1 MKHASY
7 VFDYNYEPKSG
18 PLPKRKF
25 DGLMKGLNKT
35 VWKVTEEQ
43 GTKDWFLLRRFMLTS
58 TSAIHVIRTLE
69 KMPDVP
75 YDLKEHTDTIAKVLT
90 MRVTNSVPAVH
101 VAAVSDFME
110 HLRSL
115 NLAEAGPWFN
125 GEYMQKKIT
134 IALIKQAL
142 VHLHVSAAGRTS
154 KEQLGN
160 LLIQSIDKSDNPDT
174 QPDKDLALCVLDK
187 WFMAPIKGEA
197 TKGLRE
203 GLANEAEVLR
213 LLKDYFLGAEQPD
226 GVERIVVVKI
236 LHVGLL
242 ESKQHERVGSS
253 VDAVVLLNV
262 KKPGADSPVLELA
275 CVEIK
280 TKTSIATITEQERK
294 LLANEVESYKWLRVN
309 MSLESAQEFQKYIDV
324 VDHRCQTLH
333 HAAALGV
340 RKTIYVVAA
349 WKRIIRAVVLDFD
362 DEVRDTHLKVM
373 NGIWKEYL
381 WIYNDPHHLP
391 DHFQNVNLGY
401 VGKFEDL
408 QFSIA
413 LTNGLREL
421 VKKEGCRRTAKDI
434 VPLGISTW
442 NHLKGGVDITSRYL
456 KDCQAEMEAYC
467 TPSQRIFLK
476 IIKMYLLNAFRI
488 HCAANTYEDLAEG
501 HITSWK
507 ELRRS
512 IGSFG

>member
-58 TSAIHVIRTLE
+58 TSAIHVIRALE

-101 VAAVSDFME
+101 VAAVSDFIE
-110 HLRSL
+110 HPRSL
-115 NLAEAGPWFN
+115 NLAEAGAWFN
-125 GEYMQKKIT
+125 GDYMQKKIT

-142 VHLHVSAAGRTS
+142 VYLHVSAAGRTS

-160 LLIQSIDKSDNPDT
+160 LLIQSIDKSLNPDT
-174 QPDKDLALCVLDK
+174 QPEKDLALCVLDK

-242 ESKQHERVGSS
+242 ESK
-253 VDAVVLLNV
+253 
-262 KKPGADSPVLELA
+262 
-275 CVEIK
+275 
-280 TKTSIATITEQERK
+280 
-294 LLANEVESYKWLRVN
+294 
-309 MSLESAQEFQKYIDV
+309 
-324 VDHRCQTLH
+324 
-333 HAAALGV
+333 
-340 RKTIYVVAA
+340 
-349 WKRIIRAVVLDFD
+349 
-362 DEVRDTHLKVM
+362 
-373 NGIWKEYL
+373 
-381 WIYNDPHHLP
+381 
-391 DHFQNVNLGY
+391 
-401 VGKFEDL
+401 
-408 QFSIA
+408 
-413 LTNGLREL
+413 
-421 VKKEGCRRTAKDI
+421 
-434 VPLGISTW
+434 
-442 NHLKGGVDITSRYL
+442 
-456 KDCQAEMEAYC
+456 
-467 TPSQRIFLK
+467 
-476 IIKMYLLNAFRI
+476 
-488 HCAANTYEDLAEG
+488 
-501 HITSWK
+501 
-507 ELRRS
+507 
-512 IGSFG
+512 